1 MKITQLQ
8 INKGQIEGLPANPRF
23 IKDDKYKKLV
33 KSIQENPEMLE
44 LRELLV
50 YPYGGKYVIIGG
62 NMRYRACKELG
73 YTDIPVKIIPE
84 TATVE
89 QLRAY
94 TIKDN
99 NGFGEWDFDML
110 SDEWDLSEL
119 ENWGVDFPNMDLER
133 EETEIVEDEATDT
146 YEQKKKE
153 FEERMASG
161 ELSDDD
167 EEYQEFLAKFEAKK
181 TTDDCYTPPI
191 VYEAV
196 ADYVAEKYGIDKKNF
211 VRPFV
216 PKGDYQAE
224 TYKETDVVVD
234 NPPFSIMAEILNY
247 YNEHGVKFFL
257 FAPHLTIF
265 SSSSSCSCIICGV
278 AITYENGANVSTSF
292 VTNLED
298 CAFRSSPTLYEKIKT
313 ANDENLRKG
322 RKELPKYSYPLSV
335 ITSNMLTN
343 FSRYGIDFEVAKDEC
358 FFIRQLDS
366 QKESKK
372 VLFGSGY
379 LISERKRAEREK
391 AEREK
396 AEREKAD
403 REKAEREKAE
413 REKAEREKAEVW
425 ELSERELTIIHGLK

>member
-1 MKITQLQ
+1 MIQYAVFQAVCVGSFVLLWGIYMELKIEYISVNDLKPYEKN
-8 INKGQIEGLPANPRF
+8 NKKHEDFDVGEIA
-23 IKDDKYKKLV
+23 
-33 KSIQENPEMLE
+33 KSISKYEMIDP
-44 LRELLV
+44 V
-50 YPYGGKYVIIGG
+50 GIWGKDNTIVEGHG
-62 NMRYRACKELG
+62 RVLACKQLGIDKVPCIRLDHLTDEQRREYAIVHNKSQELAL
-73 YTDIPVKIIPE
+73 Y
-84 TATVE
+84 
-89 QLRAY
+89 
-94 TIKDN
+94 
-99 NGFGEWDFDML
+99 DFDNLADELADLDL
-110 SDEWDLSEL
+110 SDF
-119 ENWGVDFPNMDLER
+119 DFDFGID
-133 EETEIVEDEATDT
+133 TDTDDDAEIVEDEAPDT

-181 TTDDCYTPPI
+181 TTDDCYTPPV

-196 ADYVAEKYGIDKKNF
+196 ADYVAEKYGLDKKNF

-216 PKGDYQAE
+216 PNGDYQAE
-224 TYKETDVVVD
+224 TYKDTDVVVD

-247 YNEHGVKFFL
+247 YNEHGIKFFL

-265 SSSSSCSCIICGV
+265 SYYYSSCIICGV
-278 AITYENGANVSTSF
+278 TITYENGASVATSF

-313 ANDENLRKG
+313 ANEENLRQG

-335 ITSNMLTN
+335 ITSSMMTN

-358 FFIRQLDS
+358 FFVRQLDS

-372 VLFGSGY
+372 GLFGGGY
-379 LISERKRAEREK
+379 LISERKR
-391 AEREK
+391 
-396 AEREKAD
+396 
-403 REKAEREKAE
+403 AE